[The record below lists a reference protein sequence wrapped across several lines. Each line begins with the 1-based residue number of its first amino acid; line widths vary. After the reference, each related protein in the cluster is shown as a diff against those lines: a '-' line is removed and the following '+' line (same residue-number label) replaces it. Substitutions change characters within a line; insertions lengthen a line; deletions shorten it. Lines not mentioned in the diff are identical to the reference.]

1 MPVRA
6 ERQTGRHRQ
15 RRQHQTI
22 TLTSALAGPHLDRSA
37 WTCGAGRS
45 RAPAVERRFGLLALV
60 TMKELLEAGV
70 HFGHQTRR
78 WNPKMKAFIYHER
91 NGIYII
97 DLHATLRLIEE
108 AHDFVR
114 GVCAEGGTLLFV
126 GTKRQG
132 QESIREAAER
142 CGMPHVT
149 NRWLGGMLTN
159 FQTMH
164 QRIQYLH
171 ELIRAEERGEWRR
184 LPKKEGL
191 RLARER
197 EKLEH
202 NLGGIRDMHRPPD
215 AVFIV
220 DTKREETAVREANKL
235 EIPVVAV
242 LDTNC
247 DPEVVD
253 YPIPGNDDAIRAIR
267 LFASKMSEAVLE
279 GRNEHQQRLIEE
291 AATPEEAEAIALAA
305 GIELVAEGVEAA
317 AEGVV
322 TAEEI
327 AEPFAGAVEDRFIEE
342 QIVDPT
348 ERET

>member
-1 MPVRA
+1 M
-6 ERQTGRHRQ
+6 
-15 RRQHQTI
+15 
-22 TLTSALAGPHLDRSA
+22 
-37 WTCGAGRS
+37 
-45 RAPAVERRFGLLALV
+45 ALV

-78 WNPKMKAFIYHER
+78 WNPKMKRFIYHER

-108 AHDFVR
+108 AHEFIR
-114 GVCAEGGTLLFV
+114 GVCAQGGAMLFI

-132 QESIREAAER
+132 QESISEAAER

-149 NRWLGGMLTN
+149 KRWLGGMLTN

-164 QRIQYLH
+164 KRIEYLH
-171 ELIRAEERGEWRR
+171 ELLRAEERGEWRR
-184 LPKKEGL
+184 LPKKEAL

-202 NLGGIRDMHRPPD
+202 NLGGIKEMHQPPD
-215 AVFIV
+215 AVFVV

-267 LFASKMSEAVLE
+267 LFATKMADAVLE
-279 GRNEHQQRLIEE
+279 GRNEYQQRLIEE

-305 GIELVAEGVEAA
+305 GIETTAEGPEEAA
-317 AEGVV
+317 EPVV
-322 TAEEI
+322 AAEEI
-327 AEPFAGAVEDRFIEE
+327 AAPVAGAVEDQFIEE
-342 QIVDPT
+342 QFVDPT
-348 ERET
+348 EGEQ

>member
-1 MPVRA
+1 M
-6 ERQTGRHRQ
+6 
-15 RRQHQTI
+15 
-22 TLTSALAGPHLDRSA
+22 
-37 WTCGAGRS
+37 
-45 RAPAVERRFGLLALV
+45 ALV

-78 WNPKMKAFIYHER
+78 WNPKMKRFIYHER

-108 AHDFVR
+108 AHEFIR
-114 GVCAEGGTLLFV
+114 GVCAQGGAMLFI

-132 QESIREAAER
+132 QESISEAAER

-149 NRWLGGMLTN
+149 KRWLGGMLTN

-164 QRIQYLH
+164 KRIEYLH
-171 ELIRAEERGEWRR
+171 ELLRAEERGEWRR
-184 LPKKEGL
+184 LPKKEAL

-202 NLGGIRDMHRPPD
+202 NLGGIKEMHQPPD
-215 AVFIV
+215 AVFVV

-267 LFASKMSEAVLE
+267 LFATKMADAVLE
-279 GRNEHQQRLIEE
+279 GRNEYQQRLIEE

-305 GIELVAEGVEAA
+305 GIETTAEAPEEAA
-317 AEGVV
+317 EPVV
-322 TAEEI
+322 AAEEI
-327 AEPFAGAVEDRFIEE
+327 AAPVAGAVEDQFIEE
-342 QIVDPT
+342 QFVDPT
-348 ERET
+348 EGEQ